1 MAHCLEGNRARDQAR
16 FTRGLLLFRGLK
28 CDVESGHLGAV
39 FQPRPKNYAAETHPG
54 IWLALFGATLLWLG
68 FALASEIDR
77 PWINGADYNGAVWSQ
92 AAHNILRA
100 GLTETSGA
108 SSGFYFGPLPIPP
121 WGYYLHH
128 PPLLHLVIAAL
139 FSLFGEY
146 EWVAR
151 LVPVGCSLLSLVF
164 FWLLVRSCG
173 GVRLATLAAAVFA
186 CLPMQLR
193 YGAMVN
199 FEPCVL
205 MLILGGLLCLRW
217 HSLTGRLRW
226 KLAAAGF
233 LIIGLWVDWAMYLF
247 VVALCACWLLPLR
260 GERRFAAILLL
271 SALFSGAL
279 YLVRVRSLRA
289 DAWQSMSNAFVTRLG
304 AGKGGYFTEMQW
316 LERIGHTLTSHFL
329 PIGLILA
336 ATGAVILWRSRSDD
350 NLRWLGRAALSILLM
365 DLLFVGIFQNDS
377 YIHEYIAFYFLAPIA
392 IAAGVALEFATKSLQ
407 KLLSRGPAPRLA
419 EVAVALAVLAIGFMG
434 YLKNE
439 TLVRRFCILDYHTNE
454 PEGLIPDL
462 GRAIRANFTSE
473 THVLCNFLPDY
484 GPQLAYY
491 AQRDI
496 LNNLSEY
503 RFWDPHLRDASKKV
517 GGVVWLSSQPASHNI
532 LAKLPTG
539 QRRFLTVG
547 NLTFCLWNRE
557 DSKKP

>member
-1 MAHCLEGNRARDQAR
+1 MQGGADGVFSPR
-16 FTRGLLLFRGLK
+16 LK
-28 CDVESGHLGAV
+28 CGAESGHLGAMS
-39 FQPRPKNYAAETHPG
+39 QPCLEKQAVETASR
-54 IWLALFGATLLWLG
+54 ISLALFGATVLWLG
-68 FALASEIDR
+68 FVLVSEIDR

-128 PPLLHLVIAAL
+128 PPLLHLGIAAL
-139 FSLFGEY
+139 FSLFGEH

-151 LVPVGCSLLSLVF
+151 LVPIACSLTSLVF
-164 FWLLVRSCG
+164 LWLLVRSCG

-205 MLILGGLLCLRW
+205 MLMLGALLCLRW
-217 HSLTGRLRW
+217 HSVTGRMRW
-226 KLAAAGF
+226 KIAALGF
-233 LIIGLWVDWAMYLF
+233 AIVGLWVDWAMYLF
-247 VVALCACWLLPLR
+247 VIALCACWLLPTR
-260 GERRFAAILLL
+260 GERRFAGILLL
-271 SALFSGAL
+271 SAVVSGAL
-279 YLVRVRSLRA
+279 YLLRVRFVRA
-289 DAWQSMSNAFVTRLG
+289 DAWESMSNAFVTRLG
-304 AGKGGYFTEMQW
+304 AGKGGYFTETQW
-316 LERIGHTLTSHFL
+316 LERIGHTLISHFL

-336 ATGAVILWRSRSDD
+336 VAGAVILWRARSNG
-350 NLRWLGRAALSILLM
+350 NLRWLGRATFSIFLM
-365 DLLFVGIFQNDS
+365 DVLFVGIFQNDS

-392 IAAGVALEFATKSLQ
+392 IGAGVAVEFAITYFQ
-407 KLLSRGPAPRLA
+407 KLRSRGLAPALVEA
-419 EVAVALAVLAIGFMG
+419 AACLAVLAIGFVG

-439 TLVRRFCILDYHTNE
+439 TLVRRFRILDYRTEE
-454 PEGLIPDL
+454 PEALIPDL
-462 GRAIRANFTSE
+462 GRAIRDNFSSE

-496 LNNLSEY
+496 LNNLSE
-503 RFWDPHLRDASKKV
+503 FGHWDPHLKDGSKKV
-517 GGVVWLSSQPASHNI
+517 GGVVWLSSDPSAQNI
-532 LAKLPTG
+532 LAKLPSG
-539 QRRFLTVG
+539 RKKFLTVG
-547 NLTFCLWNRE
+547 HLTFCLWSRE
-557 DSKKP
+557 DRSKKP